1 MKVMKLMK
9 IRAVLDRCAVS
20 RATLYRMIGQGL
32 FPRPRSLTGSR
43 AVAWLES
50 EIDEWIASR
59 LQKGG
64 C

>member
-1 MKVMKLMK
+1 MKVVKLMK

-20 RATLYRMIGQGL
+20 RATLYRMIGQGS
-32 FPRPRSLTGSR
+32 FPRPRSLTGNR

-50 EIDEWIASR
+50 EVDEWIASR